1 MWQSGVV
8 RFTIDDMRQWEFSS
22 PPPSTEAK
30 GPFSRG
36 SNMKNVQMT
45 VAGNILMIT
54 VDLTKVSL
62 TVRVREEDHHRLD

>member
-1 MWQSGVV
+1 
-8 RFTIDDMRQWEFSS
+8 
-22 PPPSTEAK
+22 
-30 GPFSRG
+30 
-36 SNMKNVQMT
+36 MKNVQMT